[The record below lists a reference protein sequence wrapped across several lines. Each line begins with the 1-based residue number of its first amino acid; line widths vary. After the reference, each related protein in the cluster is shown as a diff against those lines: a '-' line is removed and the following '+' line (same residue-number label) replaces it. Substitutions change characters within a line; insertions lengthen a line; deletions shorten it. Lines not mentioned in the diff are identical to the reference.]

1 MPAKG
6 DGITKRKDGR
16 YMARY
21 TVHTPD
27 GPKRKLIY
35 GKKYRD
41 VERKLAEARGDAA
54 RGIVFDDENLTVG
67 KYLDRWLSD
76 SVRGSVRVST
86 HERYGQIVRLHIKPV
101 IGRVRL
107 KALTPAHVQGL
118 YRNRLDKGL
127 SPATVNKIHAVL
139 HKALKQATRWNM
151 VPRNVAEAVT
161 PPRPASEEIR
171 PLDAEGVAALLEAAT
186 GNRLEALYTVAV
198 TTGARE
204 NSWRSSGRT

>member
-1 MPAKG
+1 
-6 DGITKRKDGR
+6 
-16 YMARY
+16 MARY

-54 RGIVFDDENLTVG
+54 RGIVFDDENLTVE

-86 HERYGQIVRLHIKPV
+86 HERYRQIVRLHIKPV

-107 KALTPAHVQGL
+107 KALTPAHVQTLPEPPRQGPL
-118 YRNRLDKGL
+118 PRHGQQNPRRAPQG
-127 SPATVNKIHAVL
+127 P
-139 HKALKQATRWNM
+139 QAGHQMEHGPPQRRGGRY
-151 VPRNVAEAVT
+151 PAEARLGGDT
-161 PPRPASEEIR
+161 APRRRGGSR
-171 PLDAEGVAALLEAAT
+171 AA
-186 GNRLEALYTVAV
+186 
-198 TTGARE
+198 
-204 NSWRSSGRT
+204 

>member
-1 MPAKG
+1 M
-6 DGITKRKDGR
+6 
-16 YMARY
+16 
-21 TVHTPD
+21 
-27 GPKRKLIY
+27 
-35 GKKYRD
+35 
-41 VERKLAEARGDAA
+41 
-54 RGIVFDDENLTVG
+54 
-67 KYLDRWLSD
+67 
-76 SVRGSVRVST
+76 
-86 HERYGQIVRLHIKPV
+86 
-101 IGRVRL
+101 
-107 KALTPAHVQGL
+107 
-118 YRNRLDKGL
+118 
-127 SPATVNKIHAVL
+127 L